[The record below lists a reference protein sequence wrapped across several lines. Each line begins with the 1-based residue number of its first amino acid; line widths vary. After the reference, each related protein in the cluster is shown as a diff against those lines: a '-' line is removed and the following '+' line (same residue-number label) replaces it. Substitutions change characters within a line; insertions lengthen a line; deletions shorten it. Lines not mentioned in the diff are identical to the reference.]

1 MTDIRAE
8 MDLLAGKLKSL
19 TTRVEE
25 KIAHLPDDKDVM
37 TNSRTPRDIIAE
49 LEEYQCLIRC
59 ITEKMESLKETI
71 GTRAE
76 DAMGYLI
83 LSVEL
88 EKAKEKAS
96 NHEKIILWLADTDVE
111 KIHVYE

>member
-8 MDLLAGKLKSL
+8 MDLLVGKLMKL
-19 TTRVEE
+19 TTMLEE
-25 KIAHLPDDKDVM
+25 KIAHLSDDEDVM
-37 TNSRTPRDIIAE
+37 TNSQTPRDINAE
-49 LEEYQCLIRC
+49 LKEYQCHIRC

-71 GTRAE
+71 GTCAE
-76 DAMGYLI
+76 DAMEYED

-96 NHEKIILWLADTDVE
+96 NHEKIILWLTDTDE
-111 KIHVYE
+111 